1 MKNREELSLKELREH
16 HPQIKAT
23 SRKVFLEKLD
33 ELAEIEVE
41 DEIIFQNEDTHPIG
55 EPAIDHE
62 ITKMLQDRRELLK
75 YLLEEGG
82 KIMSV
87 LVVLPEDAEKV
98 DVYNTMKFGLESW
111 KLNEMAEGR
120 TVTPFLFRDRMFEI
134 HIGGKTYVKF
144 ACSTMKDYYE
154 RKQNFTVLKDLR

>member
-1 MKNREELSLKELREH
+1 MSKTLEQLSLKELREMF
-16 HPQIKAT
+16 PGIKST
-23 SRKVFLEKLD
+23 SKAGFLKQVEEIDVID
-33 ELAEIEVE
+33 EEVQPEPEEIS
-41 DEIIFQNEDTHPIG
+41 
-55 EPAIDHE
+55 E

-87 LVVLPEDAEKV
+87 LVVLQDDAEKV
-98 DVYNTMKFGLESW
+98 DVYNTVKWGLESW

-120 TVTPFLFRDRMFEI
+120 TVKPFLFRERMFEI
-134 HIGGKTYVKF
+134 HIDGKTYVKF

-154 RKQNFTVLKDLR
+154 RKQKFTVLKDLR